1 LDECQLNRTSV
12 KSGLYFIFNPIKGRK
27 WNVGAEQYGK
37 IWQAGD
43 IIGCMLDINDK
54 TCSKY
59 QLKIITLLL
68 YIFPLISPIDM
79 FSISKLLV
87 SVTSNT

>member
-43 IIGCMLDINDK
+43 IIGCMLDMIKK
-54 TCSKY
+54 T
-59 QLKIITLLL
+59 I
-68 YIFPLISPIDM
+68 
-79 FSISKLLV
+79 
-87 SVTSNT
+87 

>member
-1 LDECQLNRTSV
+1 MVRNCSV
-12 KSGLYFIFNPIKGRK
+12 SAVYFIFNPIKGRK

-37 IWQAGD
+37 IWQTGD

-59 QLKIITLLL
+59 QFKIITLLL
-68 YIFPLISPIDM
+68 YIFP
-79 FSISKLLV
+79 
-87 SVTSNT
+87 